1 MKVMQKKKFSKEW
14 SNDVIRFRKMSSC
27 RIKKK
32 ERDNIS
38 LNRINIKEKEEEKVN
53 FEKDEEGMGMKRRY
67 LRYQEIGLKEF
78 KKREEKE

>member
-1 MKVMQKKKFSKEW
+1 
-14 SNDVIRFRKMSSC
+14 MSSC

-67 LRYQEIGLKEF
+67 LRY
-78 KKREEKE
+78 